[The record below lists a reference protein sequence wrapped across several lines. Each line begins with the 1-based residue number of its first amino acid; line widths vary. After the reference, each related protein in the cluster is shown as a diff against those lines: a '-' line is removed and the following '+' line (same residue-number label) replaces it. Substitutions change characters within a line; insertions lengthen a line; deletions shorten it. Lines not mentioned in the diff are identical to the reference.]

1 MQKAV
6 GTGVKIALTL
16 LMVFTLVVQLVFAPL
31 AIGEVTRVHPQTGW
45 IAAPAMVWAAVTIGC
60 TQAILVA
67 VWRLTTLASGEGI
80 FTDAAFGWVRA
91 MITAA
96 GVMAALLGLAWLTL
110 AALSWTPP
118 LVMYGLLGGV
128 LLAVTFLLVVVVMLG
143 LLRRATALASE
154 LAQVV

>member
-1 MQKAV
+1 MQMAA
-6 GTGVKIALTL
+6 GTGVKTALTL
-16 LMVFTLVVQLVFAPL
+16 LMVFTLVIEVVMVPL
-31 AIGEVTRVHPQTGW
+31 AIGEVTRTHPQTGW
-45 IAAPAMVWAAVTIGC
+45 IAAPAMAWAVVTIGC
-60 TQAILVA
+60 AQVVLVA

-91 MITAA
+91 MIAAA
-96 GVMAALLGLAWLTL
+96 GAMAALLGLAWLAL
-110 AALSWTPP
+110 ASLNWTPP

-128 LLAVTFLLVVVVMLG
+128 LLAVAFLLVVVVMLG